1 MRTWIITAFILAQQ
15 AAFSQSR
22 FRIIDN
28 PEITLTNRESIDSL
42 RRIVETGKSDTTQ
55 VMSMCLLSRY
65 YELLKND
72 SGLMYSRKALS
83 LSYELKNPYYKV
95 IALKYL
101 GSSFYNINN
110 YDSASV
116 YWQKGLE
123 ISIAHNFYN
132 EELKNFRVALNNNFF
147 LRGNYA
153 AAMKMSID
161 GLAKAEK
168 INDRESMAHFNNVL
182 GYILMKQQNFTE
194 SRHYYQTNL
203 NLSREINNKILEGNA
218 LLNLADLSVEEK
230 KFKDAEQLINQ
241 ALNIFKTN
249 VFPSTDRS
257 EREAYCYNKLA
268 EVNKLLQ
275 KNQEALHYNL
285 LAINTSKKATCN
297 KYDIASY
304 YINAGDIYNRLQ
316 IPDSAIFYLRT
327 GLYIAQNIIHRE
339 YIRDAFKQLSIA
351 YAQKELFKNAYTY
364 HQFFINLQDS
374 IAVESNQREI
384 LQLEANFKIEQQKQL
399 QREALERQKF
409 LRNIIIAIAIF
420 LILILLLLYNHS
432 RLKQQNKFQAELNLR
447 QQEII
452 RTTINVQDR
461 ERKRIA
467 EDLHDSLG
475 SILSAAKL
483 KLSAVEEDSQ
493 ADTNEKAKLKDTLS
507 LLDEALSEMK
517 NIAYDIMP
525 ATLSRL
531 GLTAA
536 LQNLFNRIGTRSG
549 IKINYI
555 YHGFIERL
563 DETTEL
569 SIYRIILESI
579 NNVIK
584 HAAAK
589 NVTVQ
594 LLKYPDYINITIED
608 DGIGFDLNEKNFSG
622 NGLSNI
628 VSRVKSLKGTID
640 MDSKRARGTT
650 FLIDIPY
657 KNTQD

>member
-15 AAFSQSR
+15 VALSQSMSQIR
-22 FRIIDN
+22 YV

-42 RRIVETGKSDTTQ
+42 RRILETGKQDSIM
-55 VMSMCLLSRY
+55 VMNMCLLSGY
-65 YELLKND
+65 YTILKND
-72 SGLMYSRKALS
+72 SGLIYSRKALT
-83 LSYELKNPYYKV
+83 LAEELKNVYCTV
-95 IALKYL
+95 IALSHI
-101 GSSFYNINN
+101 GNSFYYINK
-110 YDSASV
+110 YDSANI
-116 YWQKGLE
+116 YLQKGLA
-123 ISIAHNFYN
+123 ISIEHNFYY

-153 AAMKMSID
+153 AAMKMSIE

-182 GYILMKQQNFTE
+182 GYILMKQQNFKE

-203 NLSREINNKILEGNA
+203 NLAREINNKVLEGNA
-218 LLNLADLSVEEK
+218 MLSLADLSVAEK
-230 KFKDAEQLINQ
+230 KFNDAEQLINQ
-241 ALNIFKTN
+241 ALNIFKANELTYY
-249 VFPSTDRS
+249 PH
-257 EREAYCYNKLA
+257 ERMAYSYNKLA

-275 KNQEALHYNL
+275 KNQEALYYSL
-285 LAINTSKKATCN
+285 LAINTSKKAACN

-316 IPDSAIFYLRT
+316 IPDSAILYLRT
-327 GLYIAQNIIHRE
+327 GLHIAQNIIHRE

-351 YAQKELFKNAYTY
+351 YAKKKLFESAYTY
-364 HQFFINLQDS
+364 QRLFIDLQDS

-384 LQLEANFKIEQQKQL
+384 LQLEANFKVEQQKQL

-409 LRNIIIAIAIF
+409 WRNIIIGIAIF

-569 SIYRIILESI
+569 SIYRIVLESI

-628 VSRVKSLKGTID
+628 VSRVKILKGTID
-640 MDSKRARGTT
+640 MDSKPARGTT

-657 KNTQD
+657 KNTRD